1 MMDFTAGITGRAD
14 ATVDD
19 INADIASTFLI
30 SPVAITEPTLRYFKV
45 EQLQSQSD
53 QL

>member
-1 MMDFTAGITGRAD
+1 MTGLTAGTTGRAD

-30 SPVAITEPTLRYFKV
+30 LPIAITEQILRYFKV
-45 EQLQSQSD
+45 EQLQSESD